1 MSGNALRVV
10 AGVVVVALAVLLY
23 VVLSSSDD
31 EEAVSSAAMG
41 VPVVVVEGGEP
52 RGGIQELTYVE
63 GEPIR
68 FLVQSDVA
76 DEVHFHGYDVGKDV
90 EAGGTV
96 SFDVPATIP
105 GIFEVELEEAKEQIA
120 EVTVEP

>member
-10 AGVVVVALAVLLY
+10 AGVVVIALAVLLY

-31 EEAVSSAAMG
+31 EETISSAATG
-41 VPVVVVEGGEP
+41 VPLVVVEGGEP
-52 RGGIQELTYVE
+52 QGGIQELTYNS

-68 FLVQSDVA
+68 FRVESDVA
-76 DEVHFHGYDVGKDV
+76 DEVHFHGYDVGKEV

-96 SFDVPATIP
+96 SFDMPATIA

>member
-1 MSGNALRVV
+1 VSGNALRVV
-10 AGVVVVALAVLLY
+10 AGIVVIGLALLLY
-23 VVLSSSDD
+23 FVLESIDS
-31 EEAVSSAAMG
+31 EETVSSAAMG
-41 VPVVVVEGGEP
+41 VPTIVVEDGEP
-52 RGGIQELTYVE
+52 KGGVLELTFNS

-68 FLVQSDVA
+68 FLVESDLA
-76 DEVHFHGYDVGKDV
+76 DEVHFHGYDVGRDV

-105 GIFEVELEEAKEQIA
+105 GIFEVELEDAREQIA